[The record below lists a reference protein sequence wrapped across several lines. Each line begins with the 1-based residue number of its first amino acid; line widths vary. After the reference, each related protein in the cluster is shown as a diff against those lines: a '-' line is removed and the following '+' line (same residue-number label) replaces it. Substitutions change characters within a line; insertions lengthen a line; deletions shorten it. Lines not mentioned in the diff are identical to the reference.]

1 MLGRLEV
8 LLDLLEIVAQ
18 FLQGLVSVAIELGH
32 SAGQEHPDQGE
43 QHHEDNK
50 DLSRG
55 GHQTSPARGR
65 RPRHRRRRDFGASLY
80 DPLVELVIDEGE

>member
-8 LLDLLEIVAQ
+8 GLGLLETVAQ
-18 FLQGLVSVAIELGH
+18 FLKSLVAVAIELGD
-32 SAGQEHPDQGE
+32 SASQNQPSQGE
-43 QHHEDNK
+43 EHHENNK
-50 DLSRG
+50 NFSRG

-65 RPRHRRRRDFGASLY
+65 RPGHWRRNDFGASLY